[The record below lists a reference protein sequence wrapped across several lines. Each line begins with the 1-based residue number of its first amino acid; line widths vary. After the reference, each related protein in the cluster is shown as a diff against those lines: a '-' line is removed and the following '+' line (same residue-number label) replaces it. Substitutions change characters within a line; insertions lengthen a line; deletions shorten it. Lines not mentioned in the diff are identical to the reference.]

1 MSDFY
6 MVFIIVGSLAL
17 QYFLSTRDQVYWGVV
32 IPVVYTG
39 AIIWM
44 HIAGVIESF
53 IAVTLY
59 VLLGLFFLFLEWKR
73 GRKSLVSKRNKE
85 LEKMKT
91 YDMN

>member
-6 MVFIIVGSLAL
+6 MVFIIAGSLGL
-17 QYFLSTRDQVYWGVV
+17 QYFLSTRENVYWGVV

-39 AIIWM
+39 AFIWM
-44 HIAGVIESF
+44 YIAGVIESL
-53 IAVTLY
+53 IAVILY
-59 VLLGLFFLFLEWKR
+59 VLLGLFFLVLEWKR
-73 GRKSLVSKRNKE
+73 GRKSLINRRNKE